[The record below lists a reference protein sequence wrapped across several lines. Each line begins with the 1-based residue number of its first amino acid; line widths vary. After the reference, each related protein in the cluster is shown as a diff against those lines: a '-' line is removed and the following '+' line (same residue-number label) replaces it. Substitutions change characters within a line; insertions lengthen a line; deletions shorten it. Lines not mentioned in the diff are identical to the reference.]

1 MIENKKSLLM
11 FSSVFLMAAILFGA
25 FIPTLTAIGTEEPT
39 LSSNQIDMTALKTA
53 DRNTYYV
60 EVFSNIIE
68 CFPTTVTLT
77 EYGET
82 TVINYPDEFAGA
94 YIDASNN
101 LHIVLTNS
109 VYVKT
114 EYDYQKITG
123 YDKDVVFNVAEFS
136 LSFLYDVQRT
146 LGDVMVKLG
155 IEGIILNE
163 VTNKLEVHM
172 FDGAKE
178 TDVVEFLKTKFDKFN
193 DQCLDFKGPLGLRTT
208 ASNTASNALA
218 GSKCTV
224 PSGSATLGF
233 NAYRSSEGKYGVVT
247 AAHVATSGT
256 TVKNALGTT
265 IGSASVRQQSGTVDA
280 AFIPFPSGIS
290 QSYKLCTTSVD
301 DDITGY
307 RTNANIVQGMATRKY
322 GITTGYT
329 TGTVRSVTGTITVG
343 GTPYTDQVVVSN
355 TQLNGDSGG
364 PVLDNMLG
372 PFPSKPYPCSLI
384 GIATI
389 ADSSNYGYASKVGN
403 VMSSLGITPYTY

>member
-1 MIENKKSLLM
+1 MIENKKSLLI
-11 FSSVFLMAAILFGA
+11 FSSVFLMAVILFGV
-25 FIPTLTAIGTEEPT
+25 FIPTLTAIGTEEPI

-60 EVFSNIIE
+60 GVFSNIIE

-94 YIDASNN
+94 YIDSSNN
-101 LHIVLTNS
+101 LHIVLTSS

-114 EYDYQKITG
+114 EYDYLKITG

-163 VTNKLEVHM
+163 ATNKLEVHM

-193 DQCLDFKGPLGLRTT
+193 DRCIDFKGSLGLRTT
-208 ASNTASNALA
+208 ASDSTSNALA
-218 GSKCTV
+218 GSKGTA
-224 PSGSATLGF
+224 GSIPATLGF
-233 NAYRSSEGKYGVVT
+233 NAYRASEGKYGVVT
-247 AAHVATSGT
+247 SAHFATSGT
-256 TVKNALGTT
+256 SIKNAMGTT

-280 AFIPFPSGIS
+280 AFIPFPSGIT
-290 QSYKLCTTSVD
+290 QSYRRCTSSID
-301 DDITGY
+301 DEITGY

-322 GITTGYT
+322 GIATGYT
-329 TGTVRSVTGTITVG
+329 TGTVQSLSGIITVS
-343 GTPYTDQVVVSN
+343 GTTFTDQVVVSN
-355 TQLNGDSGG
+355 QQLNGDSGG
-364 PVLDNMLG
+364 PVFDNLLVSH
-372 PFPSKPYPCSLI
+372 P
-384 GIATI
+384 A
-389 ADSSNYGYASKVGN
+389 SN
-403 VMSSLGITPYTY
+403 